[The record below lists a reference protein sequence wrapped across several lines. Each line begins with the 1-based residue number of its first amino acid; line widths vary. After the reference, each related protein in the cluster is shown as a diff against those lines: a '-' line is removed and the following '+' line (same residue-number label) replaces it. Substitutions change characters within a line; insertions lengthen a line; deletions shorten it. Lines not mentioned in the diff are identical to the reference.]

1 MNKYKLIIQGET
13 GIFTG
18 FFKSPNVF
26 ASSKLNVTITKGDSD
41 LLLDKV
47 IYDTEE
53 ITNLEGTS
61 VVLHYLLHNEILV
74 SLMRSG
80 LEARKGKGTRR
91 PVSLDVKKEI
101 MKTRLDVFFENK
113 H

>member
-26 ASSKLNVTITKGDSD
+26 ASSKLNVTITKGDSG
-41 LLLDKV
+41 LFLGKV

-53 ITNLEGTS
+53 IANLEGTN
-61 VVLHYLLHNEILV
+61 VRLHYLLHNEILV
-74 SLMRSG
+74 SLMQSG
-80 LEARKGKGTRR
+80 LEARKRKGTRS

>member
-26 ASSKLNVTITKGDSD
+26 ASSKLNVTITKGDTG
-41 LLLDKV
+41 LFLDKV

-53 ITNLEGTS
+53 ITNLERTNVG
-61 VVLHYLLHNEILV
+61 LHYLLHDEILV
-74 SLMRSG
+74 SLMQSG
-80 LEARKGKGTRR
+80 LEARKEKGTRN

-101 MKTRLDVFFENK
+101 METRLDVFFENK

>member
-1 MNKYKLIIQGET
+1 MNKYKLVIQGET

-18 FFKSPNVF
+18 FFKSPNLF
-26 ASSKLNVTITKGDSD
+26 APSKLNVTITKGDSG
-41 LLLDKV
+41 LFLDKV
-47 IYDTEE
+47 IYDTGE

-61 VVLHYLLHNEILV
+61 VGLHYLLHNEILV
-74 SLMRSG
+74 SLMQSG
-80 LEARKGKGTRR
+80 LEARKGKGTRS

>member
-1 MNKYKLIIQGET
+1 MNKFKLIIQGET

-18 FFKSPNVF
+18 FFKSPGIF
-26 ASSKLNVTITKGDSD
+26 APSKLNVTITKGDSG
-41 LLLDKV
+41 LFLDKV

-53 ITNLEGTS
+53 ITNLERTN
-61 VVLHYLLHNEILV
+61 VRLHYLLHNKILV
-74 SLMRSG
+74 SLMQSG
-80 LEARKGKGTRR
+80 FEARKGKGTRS